1 MIPICYIIMLV
12 VPYLMAGVN
21 TSIIVCRF
29 RTGKDIR
36 TMGSGNAG
44 LTNTL
49 RVLGKGA
56 AGIVLL
62 GDVAK
67 AALSVLIVRLAF
79 LLLGGVNTMDAS
91 SGMTWVEYMAVF
103 MAIVG
108 HCFPLYYGFKG
119 GKGVLAAISA
129 IFVLDWR
136 IACILLGIFI
146 VLVALTKY
154 VSLGSCI
161 ASGSFFIAALLFG
174 HFADNDPAFII
185 NTILGA
191 FCGGLIIFR
200 HRGNIKRLVTHTEK
214 SSAKKLSEIK
224 KRFGIRAQVNS
235 T

>member
-1 MIPICYIIMLV
+1 MIWLCYIIMLV
-12 VPYLMAGVN
+12 VPYLLAGIN
-21 TSIIVCRF
+21 TSIIVAKVK
-29 RTGKDIR
+29 TGKDIR

-67 AALSVLIVRLAF
+67 SAIAVLIVRLSF
-79 LLLGGVNTMDAS
+79 LYLGGVNTMDAAS
-91 SGMTWVEYMAVF
+91 NMTWAEFMAVF

-146 VLVALTKY
+146 VLVAITRY
-154 VSLGSCI
+154 VSLGSCV
-161 ASGSFFIAALLFG
+161 ASASFFIAVLLFG
-174 HFADNDPAFII
+174 YFTDHDPAFII
-185 NTILGA
+185 NTIIAA
-191 FCGGLIIFR
+191 FCGGLIIVK
-200 HRGNIKRLVTHTEK
+200 HKGNIQRLLSHNE
-214 SSAKKLSEIK
+214 KKLGEK
-224 KRFGIRAQVNS
+224 AK
-235 T
+235 

>member
-1 MIPICYIIMLV
+1 MIWLCYIIMFV
-12 VPYLMAGVN
+12 VPYLLAGIN
-21 TSIIVCRF
+21 ASIIVAKIK
-29 RTGKDIR
+29 TGKDIR

-62 GDVAK
+62 GDVSK
-67 AALSVLIVRLAF
+67 AAIAVLVVRLSF
-79 LLLGGVNTMDAS
+79 MYVGGVNTMDPAS
-91 SGMTWVEYMAVF
+91 NMTWVEFMAVF

-146 VLVALTKY
+146 VLVAITRY
-154 VSLGSCI
+154 VSLGSCV
-161 ASGSFFIAALLFG
+161 ASSCFCIAAPLFG
-174 HFADNDPAFII
+174 YFADRDPAFIVNGI
-185 NTILGA
+185 IAA
-191 FCGGLIIFR
+191 FCGGLIVFR
-200 HRGNIKRLVTHTEK
+200 HRTNIKRLVTHTEK
-214 SSAKKLSEIK
+214 KLGEKAK
-224 KRFGIRAQVNS
+224 
-235 T
+235 

>member
-1 MIPICYIIMLV
+1 MIWLCYGIMLL
-12 VPYLMAGVN
+12 VPYLLAGIN
-21 TSIIVCRF
+21 TSIIVAKVK
-29 RTGKDIR
+29 TGKDIR

-62 GDVAK
+62 GDVSK
-67 AALSVLIVRLAF
+67 AAIAVLLVRAAF
-79 LLLGGVNTMDAS
+79 RFFGGIDTTDPTS
-91 SGMTWVEYMAVF
+91 DMTWVEYIAVF

-108 HCFPLYYGFKG
+108 HCFPIYYGFKG

-146 VLVALTKY
+146 VLVVITRY
-154 VSLGSCI
+154 VSLGSIVASSCFCI
-161 ASGSFFIAALLFG
+161 ASPLFG
-174 HFADNDPAFII
+174 YFLDHDPAFIANAVI
-185 NTILGA
+185 AA
-191 FCGGLIIFR
+191 FCGGLIVFR

-214 SSAKKLSEIK
+214 KLGEKAK
-224 KRFGIRAQVNS
+224 
-235 T
+235 

>member
-1 MIPICYIIMLV
+1 MIWLCYIIMLT
-12 VPYLMAGVN
+12 VPYLLAGIN
-21 TSIIVCRF
+21 TSIIVSRI

-67 AALSVLIVRLAF
+67 AAVAVLIVRLSF
-79 LLLGGVNTMDAS
+79 LLLGGVNTTDAS
-91 SGMTWVEYMAVF
+91 SNMTWVEYMAVF

-108 HCFPLYYGFKG
+108 HCFPLYFGFKG

-146 VLVALTKY
+146 ILVALTRY

-161 ASGSFFIAALLFG
+161 ASGSFFICALLFG
-174 HFADNDPAFII
+174 RFVDGDPAFLV
-185 NTILGA
+185 NTFIGA

-200 HRGNIKRLVTHTEK
+200 HHGNIKRLITHTEK
-214 SSAKKLSEIK
+214 KLGEKAK
-224 KRFGIRAQVNS
+224 
-235 T
+235 

>member
-1 MIPICYIIMLV
+1 MIWLCYIIMLV
-12 VPYLMAGVN
+12 VPYLLAGIN
-21 TSIIVCRF
+21 TSIIVAKIK
-29 RTGKDIR
+29 TGKDIR

-62 GDVAK
+62 GDVSK
-67 AALSVLIVRLAF
+67 AAIAVLLVRLSF
-79 LLLGGVNTMDAS
+79 MYLGGVNTMDAAS
-91 SGMTWVEYMAVF
+91 NMTWVEFMAVF

-146 VLVALTKY
+146 VLVALTRY
-154 VSLGSCI
+154 VSLGSCV
-161 ASGSFFIAALLFG
+161 ASASFFIATALFG
-174 HFADNDPAFII
+174 YFADKDPAFIV
-185 NTILGA
+185 NTIIAA
-191 FCGGLIIFR
+191 FCGGLIIVK
-200 HRGNIKRLVTHTEK
+200 HKGNIQRLLSHSE
-214 SSAKKLSEIK
+214 KKLGEK
-224 KRFGIRAQVNS
+224 AK
-235 T
+235 

>member
-1 MIPICYIIMLV
+1 MIWLCYIIMLA
-12 VPYLMAGVN
+12 VPYLMAGIN
-21 TSIIVCRF
+21 FSIIVCKIK
-29 RTGKDIR
+29 TGKDIR

-67 AALSVLIVRLAF
+67 AAVAVLIVRLSF
-79 LLLGGVNTMDAS
+79 LLIGGVNTTDPTS
-91 SGMTWVEYMAVF
+91 EMTWVEFVAVF

-108 HCFPLYYGFKG
+108 HCFPLYFGFKG

-146 VLVALTKY
+146 VLVALTRY

-161 ASGSFFIAALLFG
+161 ASGCFCIAAPLLG
-174 HFADNDPAFII
+174 YFADHDPAFIV
-185 NTILGA
+185 NTIIAA
-191 FCGGLIIFR
+191 FCGGLIIVK
-200 HRGNIKRLVTHTEK
+200 HSGNIQRLISHTEK
-214 SSAKKLSEIK
+214 KLGEKSK
-224 KRFGIRAQVNS
+224 
-235 T
+235 